1 MTSVNPYKFILQVC
15 LVLAAKGSPSQRRRG
30 GGGQNKK
37 NNEKGYIIAAN
48 FAFVSET
55 IIFCNCLVFESKGCP
70 QMFNHR

>member
-30 GGGQNKK
+30 GGGRGQ
-37 NNEKGYIIAAN
+37 EKGYVIAAN
-48 FAFVSET
+48 FALVSET

>member
-30 GGGQNKK
+30 GVRIKK
-37 NNEKGYIIAAN
+37 QQKGYIIAAN

-55 IIFCNCLVFESKGCP
+55 IIFCNCLIFESKGCP